1 MKLWKK
7 SIESQAYLYVFDYG
21 KVYRL
26 SRFIKLFFFQQIRKR
41 SSDKMY
47 LSDII

>member
-7 SIESQAYLYVFDYG
+7 SIESQADLYVFDYG

-26 SRFIKLFFFQQIRKR
+26 KLFFFQQIRKR